1 MKMSTINY
9 YFNSKIQEW
18 KITSKKVNSK
28 YIAAFDYIDKDLS
41 DLSARGG
48 GVSIISFESI
58 IGVPV
63 GITSAILTLVF
74 SWTIGIIKKL
84 LKTSRNTKT
93 KHNKI
98 VMLTESKLNSIKT
111 LLFQALIDLESS
123 QD

>member
-74 SWTIGIIKKL
+74 SWTIGIIKKT
-84 LKTSRNTKT
+84 LKNIKKHKDKT
-93 KHNKI
+93 
-98 VMLTESKLNSIKT
+98 
-111 LLFQALIDLESS
+111 
-123 QD
+123 

>member
-1 MKMSTINY
+1 MKISTINY

-41 DLSARGG
+41 GLSARGG

-74 SWTIGIIKKL
+74 SWIIGIIIK
-84 LKTSRNTKT
+84 
-93 KHNKI
+93 
-98 VMLTESKLNSIKT
+98 NS
-111 LLFQALIDLESS
+111 
-123 QD
+123 